1 MNLQKLYLTK
11 VLPHLSKFKM
21 CEIYGFE
28 IKKIEQQLAESFNK
42 KNIHEALDIPDF
54 KHVKNKKILPEII
67 KTAIK
72 KLKIVDEFE
81 NEKNGFLK
89 INNTQYKLVTFSS
102 GELPEIKFNNE
113 NLIFFMYQPGFK
125 KIFYCGKLLK
135 ENIKNSNN
143 TKLFTDFENLEI

>member
-89 INNTQYKLVTFSS
+89 EGCLHKAIYKNDRFY
-102 GELPEIKFNNE
+102 NA
-113 NLIFFMYQPGFK
+113 LIY
-125 KIFYCGKLLK
+125 GKVVQ
-135 ENIKNSNN
+135 
-143 TKLFTDFENLEI
+143 

>member
-102 GELPEIKFNNE
+102 EAILSVYPKALNCF
-113 NLIFFMYQPGFK
+113 GFS
-125 KIFYCGKLLK
+125 Y
-135 ENIKNSNN
+135 
-143 TKLFTDFENLEI
+143 